1 MDEYQ
6 GDDGREPGAESKA
19 DRLTPVYGRDIARS
33 IGESFTPFSTSWD
46 LPSSSMV
53 RDASPFRNMFSS
65 PNRQSRSG
73 DTRLSSGSRVDVE
86 QDVLNVEKSRIL
98 EQLRHMTTEVDQLE
112 SRLQAARRRRARAVT
127 SASQK
132 HQETQEVEAQKMRQV
147 LTPPPQ
153 LLSVN
158 DLVTAPMLI
167 DSYFVFQIVS
177 YRTILGS
184 IHHLSISDGSKKVGD
199 SEMDSVQ
206 IGRPP
211 IRTPLTTLS
220 TQTLSHI
227 NFDMIRK
234 LQSFTNIT
242 FTSIKNHLL
251 STSETGMAERQYHIT
266 GVCFQLEF
274 MVEFTVRE
282 PNLDLKNVRIEVPPS
297 AQMELG
303 HFISRAQSECLLMPF
318 FRTLSQYA
326 QMDCDRQ
333 SLMNKLAKRFPQL
346 VKSSR
351 AIRRLSKSPLPRPGA
366 SDKSSS
372 SFTSPAGP
380 GVQLMTF
387 CGARKS
393 SPELVLQWAIDV
405 TDQGK
410 IIPHVRLLPRMPQKW
425 RHADEKMTL
434 DAIPTHFVRL
444 LQLKGTEGAVA
455 ILLKCVYGRRA
466 TEPEYAESSTDE

>member
-132 HQETQEVEAQKMRQV
+132 HQETQEVEAQKMR
-147 LTPPPQ
+147 
-153 LLSVN
+153 
-158 DLVTAPMLI
+158 
-167 DSYFVFQIVS
+167 
-177 YRTILGS
+177 TILGS
-184 IHHLSISDGSKKVGD
+184 IHHLSISDGSKK
-199 SEMDSVQ
+199 
-206 IGRPP
+206 
-211 IRTPLTTLS
+211 
-220 TQTLSHI
+220 TLSHI

-326 QMDCDRQ
+326 QMDFDRQ